1 MDLKAMAMG
10 LAFALMWSSAFTSA
24 RIIVTE
30 TSPLAASALRFLLAG
45 LVAVAIARA
54 RGQSWRLTRAQARGT
69 VIFGLCQNALYLGLF
84 FMAMQRIEASLASIL
99 ASSMPLVVAL
109 AAWTVFGDRPKP
121 LALAGLAAGIA
132 GVILIMGARLGG
144 GADPVGVAYC
154 VVGVCALAA
163 ATLSVRGATAGGN
176 VLMVVGLQMLVGAAA
191 LAVPALLAPMPPLHL
206 TPRLAIAFLYT
217 VFVPGLVATFV
228 WFLLVNRIGATR
240 AATFHFLNPAFGVA
254 IAAVILG
261 EPVRAADMVGVAVIA
276 AGILAVQLSRQG
288 GAGAAAP
295 VAALAADPAADPVA
309 EAGVSPPAVPRS

>member
-54 RGQSWRLTRAQARGT
+54 QGQSWRLTRAQACGT

-121 LALAGLAAGIA
+121 LALAGQRWLYQRQ
-132 GVILIMGARLGG
+132 ARCFWNVLLTPPKK
-144 GADPVGVAYC
+144 AICPWRLWWAFWLRNVGSQAKPLV
-154 VVGVCALAA
+154 
-163 ATLSVRGATAGGN
+163 TATAHGIWGRFRST
-176 VLMVVGLQMLVGAAA
+176 
-191 LAVPALLAPMPPLHL
+191 PATSTSWYAW
-206 TPRLAIAFLYT
+206 
-217 VFVPGLVATFV
+217 V
-228 WFLLVNRIGATR
+228 
-240 AATFHFLNPAFGVA
+240 
-254 IAAVILG
+254 
-261 EPVRAADMVGVAVIA
+261 
-276 AGILAVQLSRQG
+276 
-288 GAGAAAP
+288 
-295 VAALAADPAADPVA
+295 
-309 EAGVSPPAVPRS
+309 